1 MFYFFSDKRTISS
14 FLAIYVASLL
24 LNVFLFVPK
33 FANAEPTIS
42 PNHLIAVVV
51 DADLYDD
58 LSLKK
63 EIVWYARNYLQ
74 SQFSDSKA
82 LVLPLD
88 KKNFKAKDIVK
99 ILENMYFEGVKDKT
113 SDLVGIVLIG
123 DMPLPVVKKNGFIF
137 PSVFPYVDFR
147 DQKYVYDEKSQ
158 FFEYNDKPYSVPE
171 IWHGLIQLGSGTN
184 AYLDYFEKLRKYAAQ
199 PAAFIDKAIWY
210 DDFVELK
217 KSFNSANLP
226 YYIHNFLFSEDVGF
240 HRFTNLIP
248 DYFKGPSGDGVSALM
263 TDLNSIDTQGTDPTS
278 QMAAQYLT
286 TMNAAASQ
294 MPATT
299 SSQATPTLFLKKMV
313 SELVKPYSENFGT
326 LSLSRAR
333 DNILAGGRYKQFD
346 SHLEKI
352 VSKDALLLGNFGAEQ
367 DFTQPLTEIS
377 MKLEKALDDKIQQ
390 EKYFMKIPILT
401 IYEKYKNRV
410 QGSNFIACT
419 FGELLLEG
427 RYENF
432 YFGKR
437 ASDVNSVQDL
447 SIYRGS
453 YKNFSSLDVLT
464 GEDIISGS
472 DVQTDSSL
480 WSVGASYGLN
490 DRQIEAH
497 KGYNFDKSKDDIA
510 VYNSRQDPNGLN
522 ECYQECQIR
531 DQGSFTPAPPAECS
545 SDYGSQSQVMAMD
558 KFLWYYWGGVTPLNI
573 TGFDG
578 NLSLK
583 NFDYKYTRNPSV
595 TSSPAG
601 LAGGPIYDIA
611 GAKLI
616 GPSRTVSSLDG
627 PLTVGGEVT
636 TGYSYLGYKDFS
648 SIQRI
653 KLQYGYKT
661 VNDPLDF
668 LTLSFSS
675 PGEEVVASYCFPQER
690 IDGRIPYSDV
700 EFFDIFK
707 NKFPD
712 NGEKVTIKVNG
723 TSFNQTV
730 RDDQCAQVSVLGG
743 TITIGGNYK
752 NTYEY
757 DYKTFDTRNEMKAPT
772 VAQITGMNLYT
783 SDRPVDSVRYVNF
796 QGIGGDLVKFV
807 YPNLYNVEV
816 FKRDGLVQTLK
827 TPDEINSS
835 IKDYL
840 RKKVV
845 LYNSSLTQQ
854 QAKRQNF
861 YTQNQSAFDFLSV
874 SDPLATPNRTYNLMP
889 VDYFI
894 DTLGEE
900 TISNA
905 AYFLYYQNLGWSQ
918 KTSSTGVIDDLEAKK
933 QSFDLNPKISH
944 VMRYLQY
951 GLNDGLSSGTIAL
964 RNAFYQSGGYELAY
978 LNSDGFDYIQDESQ
992 VPSFIQRIQSAQA
1005 RYDQDVAP
1013 RINDDL
1019 DLEIQKDRSECS
1031 LDADG
1036 SVSLDKWPEAL
1047 KCWLKKTL
1055 KTQILTIDYKNSQGP
1070 VFVTDAIKAL
1080 GSIFRGVD
1088 QNPQNLG
1095 SEIQDYA
1102 LNIGKFSDQW
1112 SRIAQAKSDNE
1123 NLLLSLS
1130 DVQKNKLQGIWDF
1143 INPRFMQKF
1152 DGLVPDLEVADNF
1165 YVEPVESY
1173 EQKKYFSLGLN
1184 AGSQDF
1190 GSVDI
1195 SFSSTGNN
1203 CIVINSKNLCQQ
1215 SYSLSDVDLFSQPL
1229 LLDLDLA
1236 TKKAGLLMLDVKICD
1251 GQACIILPQTIS
1263 IVPGAIDSISMVSP
1277 SSKILRGA
1285 SLPFVVNAYDKRG
1298 NTISRVSDNYFVA
1311 VASGKNLYDGSFYSS
1326 FDVDSFENL
1335 YFLYDSSSLSGGNS
1349 SYDQISI
1356 QPSTSGFVNGLPA
1369 NQKTI
1374 QLVDGT
1380 VRVSRGGVAVNQLSY
1395 KLPEAGSDLVSVDSQ
1410 GLSQIAENNLVALS
1424 IDVKDLAGQGIY
1436 SQVSVKT
1443 KNALLKPGTVATGQ
1457 VEQIVSGAIQSFVQ
1471 ETFVSHT
1478 NFLASNGTV
1487 TVYFYPSFQA
1497 GQDEIVISVPGSQ
1510 DISIPVVVEPS
1521 SPKIVQV
1528 ITDSDQ

>member
-712 NGEKVTIKVNG
+712 NGEKVTIKVNW

-730 RDDQCAQVSVLGG
+730 RDDQCAQVSVL
-743 TITIGGNYK
+743 
-752 NTYEY
+752 
-757 DYKTFDTRNEMKAPT
+757 
-772 VAQITGMNLYT
+772 
-783 SDRPVDSVRYVNF
+783 
-796 QGIGGDLVKFV
+796 
-807 YPNLYNVEV
+807 
-816 FKRDGLVQTLK
+816 
-827 TPDEINSS
+827 
-835 IKDYL
+835 
-840 RKKVV
+840 
-845 LYNSSLTQQ
+845 
-854 QAKRQNF
+854 
-861 YTQNQSAFDFLSV
+861 
-874 SDPLATPNRTYNLMP
+874 
-889 VDYFI
+889 
-894 DTLGEE
+894 
-900 TISNA
+900 
-905 AYFLYYQNLGWSQ
+905 
-918 KTSSTGVIDDLEAKK
+918 
-933 QSFDLNPKISH
+933 
-944 VMRYLQY
+944 
-951 GLNDGLSSGTIAL
+951 
-964 RNAFYQSGGYELAY
+964 
-978 LNSDGFDYIQDESQ
+978 
-992 VPSFIQRIQSAQA
+992 
-1005 RYDQDVAP
+1005 
-1013 RINDDL
+1013 
-1019 DLEIQKDRSECS
+1019 
-1031 LDADG
+1031 
-1036 SVSLDKWPEAL
+1036 
-1047 KCWLKKTL
+1047 
-1055 KTQILTIDYKNSQGP
+1055 
-1070 VFVTDAIKAL
+1070 
-1080 GSIFRGVD
+1080 
-1088 QNPQNLG
+1088 
-1095 SEIQDYA
+1095 
-1102 LNIGKFSDQW
+1102 
-1112 SRIAQAKSDNE
+1112 
-1123 NLLLSLS
+1123 
-1130 DVQKNKLQGIWDF
+1130 
-1143 INPRFMQKF
+1143 
-1152 DGLVPDLEVADNF
+1152 
-1165 YVEPVESY
+1165 
-1173 EQKKYFSLGLN
+1173 
-1184 AGSQDF
+1184 
-1190 GSVDI
+1190 
-1195 SFSSTGNN
+1195 
-1203 CIVINSKNLCQQ
+1203 
-1215 SYSLSDVDLFSQPL
+1215 
-1229 LLDLDLA
+1229 
-1236 TKKAGLLMLDVKICD
+1236 
-1251 GQACIILPQTIS
+1251 
-1263 IVPGAIDSISMVSP
+1263 
-1277 SSKILRGA
+1277 
-1285 SLPFVVNAYDKRG
+1285 
-1298 NTISRVSDNYFVA
+1298 
-1311 VASGKNLYDGSFYSS
+1311 
-1326 FDVDSFENL
+1326 
-1335 YFLYDSSSLSGGNS
+1335 
-1349 SYDQISI
+1349 
-1356 QPSTSGFVNGLPA
+1356 
-1369 NQKTI
+1369 
-1374 QLVDGT
+1374 
-1380 VRVSRGGVAVNQLSY
+1380 
-1395 KLPEAGSDLVSVDSQ
+1395 
-1410 GLSQIAENNLVALS
+1410 
-1424 IDVKDLAGQGIY
+1424 
-1436 SQVSVKT
+1436 
-1443 KNALLKPGTVATGQ
+1443 
-1457 VEQIVSGAIQSFVQ
+1457 
-1471 ETFVSHT
+1471 
-1478 NFLASNGTV
+1478 
-1487 TVYFYPSFQA
+1487 
-1497 GQDEIVISVPGSQ
+1497 
-1510 DISIPVVVEPS
+1510 
-1521 SPKIVQV
+1521 
-1528 ITDSDQ
+1528 